1 MRQGKPSPAARIAAR
16 AWRQERTGIEPR
28 RRQLVRMG
36 LWRELVAF
44 LLSLLRE
51 TFAALRSFFGLFL
64 AEMSFE
70 LRFVLEKG
78 LKKGTR

>member
-1 MRQGKPSPAARIAAR
+1 
-16 AWRQERTGIEPR
+16 
-28 RRQLVRMG
+28 MG

>member
-1 MRQGKPSPAARIAAR
+1 
-16 AWRQERTGIEPR
+16 
-28 RRQLVRMG
+28 MG

-44 LLSLLRE
+44 LLSLLCE